1 MAERSAAHG
10 AQARS
15 VIGSN
20 AGDCAAAAG
29 RTGRRAAGRAIL
41 RPQDRHDHHRLHRG
55 RQLRSLRP
63 HGGAPPGQAHSGT
76 ADADRAEHA
85 GRRQPQGRELSLRG
99 RAQGRHRARGRGRIR
114 CARTGARQS
123 RRAIRRGEVH
133 LCRPRRH
140 QQQHLH
146 AVAHRQGAVARR
158 CQAHGDLARRH
169 RPGIDRGDRA
179 AALERAH
186 RHQVQAHQRL
196 SRLERGDARDGTRR
210 GRGRLLVVGGGE
222 GRQSRRGCA
231 SARSGSSCRPRR
243 SGSPSCR
250 TRRAWARSATP
261 PRTSR
266 CSRSMPAAA
275 RSDAR

>member
-1 MAERSAAHG
+1 MGRRRVASLDRTLAIALLLLAE
-10 AQARS
+10 Q
-15 VIGSN
+15 
-20 AGDCAAAAG
+20 AAAQPAEQFFARKTVTITIGYTAG
-29 RTGRRAAGRAIL
+29 GSYDLYGRMVA
-41 RPQDRHDHHRLHRG
+41 RHLGKHI
-55 RQLRSLRP
+55 
-63 HGGAPPGQAHSGT
+63 AGT

-114 CARTGARQS
+114 RARAGARQS

-133 LCRPRRH
+133 LCRPGRH

-146 AVAHRQGAVARR
+146 AVAHRQGAIARR
-158 CQAHGDLARRH
+158 CQARGDLARRH

-196 SRLERGDARDGTRR
+196 SRLERGHARDGTRR
-210 GRGRLLVVGGGE
+210 GRGRLLVMGGGE

-243 SGSPSCR
+243 SASPSCR

-266 CSRSMPAAA
+266 CSRFMPAAA